1 MNIDV
6 HVGLIRARIET
17 LSDPTERSELT
28 KVADDLASILRLVA
42 AAERAPKT
50 MQRYGIGPKHLTNA
64 KWVRDRLND
73 ELTKRLQRAESAK
86 ESA

>member
-1 MNIDV
+1 MTVDV
-6 HVGLIRARIET
+6 HLGMLRSRVEGLADPSERA
-17 LSDPTERSELT
+17 ELT
-28 KVADDLASILRLVA
+28 KIADDLASILRLVA

-50 MQRYGIGPKHLTNA
+50 MQRYGIGPKHLSNA

-86 ESA
+86 ENA